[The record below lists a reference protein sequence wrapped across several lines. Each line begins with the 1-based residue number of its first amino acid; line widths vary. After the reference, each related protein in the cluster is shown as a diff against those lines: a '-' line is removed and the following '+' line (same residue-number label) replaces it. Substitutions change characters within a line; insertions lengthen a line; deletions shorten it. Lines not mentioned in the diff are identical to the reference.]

1 MPVRSP
7 QSNGMAEAFVKAFKC
22 DCVSV
27 NPLPDAITVIAQ
39 LPTWFGHDNT
49 LHSQKASGYW
59 SPHEFLNRQ
68 TETLSCPVL
77 KEPFHVRLRS

>member
-27 NPLPDAITVIAQ
+27 NPLPDAIIVIVQ
-39 LPTWFGHDNT
+39 LPTWFEHDDT
-49 LHSQKASGYW
+49 RYPQKRRAIVAS
-59 SPHEFLNRQ
+59 
-68 TETLSCPVL
+68 
-77 KEPFHVRLRS
+77 